1 MHANMTSL
9 ENRLPSATEIYKA
22 LPAEG
27 MTIQSLITTFKDRV
41 DKTNTQLFIKL
52 VKAVSSFDKQRSW
65 LIPLPQMP
73 SDDHV
78 NLVMRGGQKA
88 APSKAASP

>member
-1 MHANMTSL
+1 MYP
-9 ENRLPSATEIYKA
+9 ENRLPSASEIYKA

-27 MTIQSLITTFKDRV
+27 MTIQSLITIFKDRV
-41 DKTNTQLFIKL
+41 DKSNTQLFIRL

-73 SDDHV
+73 SDEQI
-78 NLVMRGGQKA
+78 NAVMRGPKQ
-88 APSKAASP
+88 APAKGSGS